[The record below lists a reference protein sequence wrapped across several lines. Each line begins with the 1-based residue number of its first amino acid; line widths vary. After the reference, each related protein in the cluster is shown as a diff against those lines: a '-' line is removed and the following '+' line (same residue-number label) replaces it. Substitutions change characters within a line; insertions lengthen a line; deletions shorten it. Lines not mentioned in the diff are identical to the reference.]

1 MALAKKPTAAKTEPE
16 GTTTK
21 TPVDEAR
28 LADQPKVDVDADGN
42 AVNPGDSNATP
53 ATPAQPQSALADEN
67 QQADETKGV
76 DEAAK
81 AASESTATSAQ
92 QAADDAAKEAA
103 DKAASAE
110 AEKKLADEKAAA
122 ADSQAKE
129 ASKDKLVT
137 VTNIS
142 SQNQR
147 QFSTGLWIASGA
159 TEKLANDGWLKAQVD
174 AGLFILGKRKD

>member
-81 AASESTATSAQ
+81 AASESTASSAQ
-92 QAADDAAKEAA
+92 QAADDAAKEA
-103 DKAASAE
+103 
-110 AEKKLADEKAAA
+110 
-122 ADSQAKE
+122 
-129 ASKDKLVT
+129 SKDKLVA

>member
-76 DEAAK
+76 EEAAK
-81 AASESTATSAQ
+81 AAAESTAASAQ
-92 QAADDAAKEAA
+92 QAADDAAKEA
-103 DKAASAE
+103 
-110 AEKKLADEKAAA
+110 
-122 ADSQAKE
+122 
-129 ASKDKLVT
+129 SKDKLVA

>member
-28 LADQPKVDVDADGN
+28 LADQPKVDVDAEGN
-42 AVNPGDSNATP
+42 AVNPGDANATP
-53 ATPAQPQSALADEN
+53 ATPAQSQSALADEN

-76 DEAAK
+76 EEAAK
-81 AASESTATSAQ
+81 AAAESTAASAQ
-92 QAADDAAKEAA
+92 QAADDAAKEA
-103 DKAASAE
+103 
-110 AEKKLADEKAAA
+110 
-122 ADSQAKE
+122 
-129 ASKDKLVT
+129 SKDKLVA